1 MSRARQKA
9 RELVRSLMPKYPLDI
24 VQFANLLGLAKPVEF
39 HKRRGLPDEVSAL
52 VIDKDWYGSI
62 HILSNANHPIT
73 RQRFRCV
80 HELAHLYLEH
90 KGRLHFYSPGNWCHE
105 DPVEH
110 NEADIFATEVLM
122 PVFHVIEL
130 ASQVKNPLKL
140 LQAMQLKFGVSLEAA
155 ARRIIEL
162 EIYKNSAC
170 ILLRDGQVVFAYE
183 TPDFYLSWET
193 IHECLGELFH
203 NMKPGQ
209 EKAWLLNNFTI
220 YASKKQKGFILAV
233 LVENQVRI

>member
-9 RELVRSLMPKYPLDI
+9 RDLVRSLMPEYPLDI

-52 VIDKDWYGSI
+52 VVDKDWYGSI
-62 HILSNANHPIT
+62 HILTNANHPIT
-73 RQRFRCV
+73 RQRFGSV

-90 KGRLHFYSPGNWCHE
+90 KGRLHFYSPDNWCHE

-110 NEADIFATEVLM
+110 SEADIFATEVLM

-130 ASQVKNPLKL
+130 ASKAKNPLKL

-170 ILLRDGQVVFAYE
+170 ILLRDGQVVFEYK
-183 TPDFYLSWET
+183 TPDYYFAGEITSN
-193 IHECLGELFH
+193 CLEEVFH
-203 NMKPGQ
+203 SMKPGQ
-209 EKAWLLNNFTI
+209 DKTWLWNDFTI
-220 YASKKQKGFILAV
+220 YTSKRQKGFMLVV
-233 LVENQVRI
+233 LVENEVRS